1 MAYLNRGVVHG
12 LLGNW
17 RPALDDFNKAIELN
31 PQFEAAY
38 VNRGFACF
46 NLGDYSGAVRE
57 ADRAI
62 GLNPKLAIAYYNRG
76 AAYAKLGNAEQALA
90 DMKTSAE
97 LGHQGAQDFVEKKR
111 IAETK
116 RQMETAAKQPQK
128 PAGQP
133 DLPVSRDGAASP
145 SLSNAELPIAP
156 ILEPSIRTDA
166 PPEVQP
172 RYKNIRG
179 VVLYDGRTVEGQIV
193 SMNTETVNIRTPDGK
208 ILSFSFMK
216 EVQNFL
222 KDQGQ
227 KP

>member
-1 MAYLNRGVVHG
+1 MARLNRGVVHG

-17 RPALDDFNKAIELN
+17 RPALEDFNKTIDLN

-38 VNRGFACF
+38 VNRGFAYF

-90 DMKTSAE
+90 DMKAAAE
-97 LGHQGAQDFVEKKR
+97 LGHQGAQDFVEKKK
-111 IAETK
+111 IAEAK

-133 DLPVSRDGAASP
+133 DLPANRDGAASP
-145 SLSNAELPIAP
+145 SLSNSELPIAP
-156 ILEPSIRTDA
+156 ILEPPIRTDT
-166 PPEVQP
+166 PPEIQP

-179 VVLYDGRTVEGQIV
+179 VVLYDGRIVEGQIV
-193 SMNTETVNIRTPDGK
+193 SMNTETVNIRTADGK
-208 ILSFSFMK
+208 ILSFSFMD

-227 KP
+227 NP